1 MIEHDLL
8 FCHVTKHIGVE
19 LAELRALNPQYR
31 ADFIPGR
38 NDSYPLCLPTD
49 KLNDYITHAS
59 AIFRDTE
66 DSLSRRPIT
75 TIASNDNPV
84 VTSPRASR
92 KHNSSG
98 SSYHKVRR
106 GETLSSIAAKHGTT
120 VSKLKKLNNLRSDR
134 IRYGQ
139 RIRVK

>member
-1 MIEHDLL
+1 M
-8 FCHVTKHIGVE
+8 
-19 LAELRALNPQYR
+19 N
-31 ADFIPGR
+31 DFF
-38 NDSYPLCLPTD
+38 S
-49 KLNDYITHAS
+49 HS
-59 AIFRDTE
+59 AAIYRDTE
-66 DSLSRRPIT
+66 DSISRRPVT
-75 TIASNDNPV
+75 TIATNDNPV
-84 VTSPRASR
+84 VTTHKASR

-120 VSKLKKLNNLRSDR
+120 VGKLKKLNNLRSDR